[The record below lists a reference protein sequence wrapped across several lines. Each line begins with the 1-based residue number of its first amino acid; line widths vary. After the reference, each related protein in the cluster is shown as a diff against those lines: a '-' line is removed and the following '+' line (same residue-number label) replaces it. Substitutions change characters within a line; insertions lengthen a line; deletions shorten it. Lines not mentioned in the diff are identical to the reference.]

1 MENVLAEKTMTNTL
15 EKHYQDTIRR
25 LSVPVVA
32 EVNYAFAP
40 QSYRPF
46 INEKKSSGIL
56 LFVMI
61 LHIVAIYYLAQKQ
74 IVTQA
79 KMAPAKPILVSLIAP
94 PAPEPVLVPVIEP
107 PKPVI
112 QPKPKLKKIVNEIKP
127 IEMPAERLVEATTEE
142 VKDLAPPAPVQV
154 SQEAVETKTPPKA
167 DPALEEKIEPPKFG
181 VAYLNNPAPTYPS
194 LSRRKGEEGRALL
207 RVLVS
212 ETGEATEVQLE
223 KSSGSE
229 RLDQAA
235 VDAVKNWRFIPA
247 RKGSQALSAY
257 VLVPIKFSLNS

>member
-1 MENVLAEKTMTNTL
+1 MENVLTEKTITSAL
-15 EKHYQDTIRR
+15 DKHYQDTIRR
-25 LSVPVVA
+25 LSVSVVT
-32 EVNYAFAP
+32 EGKYAFAP
-40 QSYRPF
+40 QSYKPF
-46 INEKKSSGIL
+46 ISEKKSGSVL

-61 LHIVAIYYLAQKQ
+61 LHIAAIYYLAQKQ
-74 IVTQA
+74 FATQA
-79 KMAPAKPILVSLIAP
+79 KITLAKPILVSLIAP

-112 QPKPKLKKIVNEIKP
+112 QPKPKLKKVVKEITP
-127 IEMPAERLVEATTEE
+127 IEMPTERLVEATTEE

-154 SQEAVETKTPPKA
+154 TQEAVETKAPPKA
-167 DPALEEKIEPPKFG
+167 DIVAEEKIEPPKFG
-181 VAYLNNPAPTYPS
+181 VAYLNNPAPTYPP

-235 VDAVKNWRFIPA
+235 MDAVKSWRFIPA
-247 RKGSQALSAY
+247 RKGGQALSAY

>member
-1 MENVLAEKTMTNTL
+1 MENVLTEKTIISAL
-15 EKHYQDTIRR
+15 DKHYQDTIRR
-25 LSVPVVA
+25 LSVPVVT
-32 EVNYAFAP
+32 EGKYAFSP
-40 QSYRPF
+40 QSYKPF
-46 INEKKSSGIL
+46 ISEKKSGTV
-56 LFVMI
+56 LFLVMI
-61 LHIVAIYYLAQKQ
+61 LHIAAIYFFAQKQ
-74 IVTQA
+74 LI
-79 KMAPAKPILVSLIAP
+79 APAKMTPVKPMLVSLIAP

-112 QPKPKLKKIVNEIKP
+112 QPKPKLKKVVKEIKP
-127 IEMPAERLVEATTEE
+127 IEMPTEHLVEATTEE
-142 VKDLAPPAPVQV
+142 VKDLAPPTPVQV
-154 SQEAVETKTPPKA
+154 PQEAVETEAPPKTDTFA
-167 DPALEEKIEPPKFG
+167 EEKIEPPKFG
-181 VAYLNNPAPTYPS
+181 VAYLNNPAPTYPP

-235 VDAVKNWRFIPA
+235 IDAVKNWRFIPA